1 MGRRRRRRSTPLG
14 RLLRGRR
21 LDRNPLRRR
30 SDRAETVVLGL
41 LLAAFLAAAPFAVHA
56 AGAWAHVRAAREQHA
71 QQARLDQVQAVV
83 LHGASRLDGPSDVSA
98 RWRAPAGPVRT
109 GVVLVPPGAEAGT
122 TVPVWINRV
131 GQQEGPPLL
140 GSQVTSRVP
149 HRSGVLVARTGC
161 RWLMCTGSSWAA
173 GAGRTRCGRHP
184 KRLPPAQELAG
195 TGPRQGSRWA
205 PTR

>member
-1 MGRRRRRRSTPLG
+1 MGPRRRCRSRPLG

-41 LLAAFLAAAPFAVHA
+41 LLAAFLAAAPFAMHA
-56 AGAWAHVRAAREQHA
+56 AGTWAHVRAVREQHA

-83 LHGASRLDGPSDVSA
+83 LQGAPSLDGPGDVSA

-109 GVVLVPPGAEAGT
+109 GEVLVLPGTEAGT

-140 GSQVTSRVP
+140 GSEVTSRVQLAE
-149 HRSGVLVARTGC
+149 GLAVAVLALAAFALGRLA
-161 RWLMCTGSSWAA
+161 RWLLDRRRLAA
-173 GAGRTRCGRHP
+173 WDADWLATAPRWSPRH
-184 KRLPPAQELAG
+184 
-195 TGPRQGSRWA
+195 
-205 PTR
+205 